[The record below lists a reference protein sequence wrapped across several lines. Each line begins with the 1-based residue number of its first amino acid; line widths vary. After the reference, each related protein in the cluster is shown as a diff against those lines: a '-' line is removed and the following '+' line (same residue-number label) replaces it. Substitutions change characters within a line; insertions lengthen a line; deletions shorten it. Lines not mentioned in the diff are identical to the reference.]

1 MERRRTAPR
10 LALLLAAAAV
20 PAMAVAGCSSSS
32 GSGSDGGAK
41 ESASSSSNTSKTPA
55 TPAAVKYAK
64 LPDACRS
71 ATKATVTALVPRAKS
86 AAGTPEKSDDVN
98 ARSTCSW
105 TGNGADGF
113 QYRWLSVTLQRFDSS
128 TALGSGED
136 QARSRYVT
144 QVTTL
149 GHAPGVTA
157 TPLTGY
163 GDQATSLGGKAT
175 VAKIT
180 TQNDTLLARSGNVV
194 VIVEYNGA
202 GFEGKKNPTAQTV
215 QSGAER
221 AAKDALAA
229 VVAANA

>member
-10 LALLLAAAAV
+10 LALLLAATAV
-20 PAMAVAGCSSSS
+20 PAMALAGCSSSS
-32 GSGSDGGAK
+32 GSSSDSGSKGSTSSPAGSSK
-41 ESASSSSNTSKTPA
+41 SAAPA
-55 TPAAVKYAK
+55 PVKYAK
-64 LPDACRS
+64 LPDACKS
-71 ATKATVTALVPRAKS
+71 ATQSTVAALVPKAKR
-86 AAGTPEKSDDVN
+86 AAGTPETSDDAN

-136 QARSRYVT
+136 QARSRYVS

-149 GHAPGVTA
+149 GHAPGATA

-163 GDQATSLGGKAT
+163 GDQATSVGGKAT

-229 VVAANA
+229 VVAANG